1 MEFIGKQVCIIG
13 NNASNKKVS
22 DGGRIK
28 IRLYKTLLEKNG
40 VTVRLIELDHWK
52 KHFFKLIFKIKSSI
66 KDKQSILIMAGPKG
80 CRVIIPIV
88 NFLNR
93 KKDSRVVFCP
103 LGIGTLD
110 KLLKGKTPNE
120 ISLFL
125 NNENYFSIEDK
136 KMKKNLNKLD
146 LIIPQND
153 IIADCFK
160 KYYGIN
166 NVKVVNNFR
175 DVIIE
180 QKEYRLLD
188 CFSII
193 FVSRVCKEKGIFDLI
208 NVVSELNKNGFFI
221 KLDIFGEMQLDEND
235 RAFFETL
242 LNNEIKYCGLLE
254 QEDSIKQMKKY
265 NLFVLPTKY
274 YGEGTSGSLIES
286 FLSGTPALISS
297 YSQAHLLIE
306 DCVNG
311 FIFKIGDVND
321 LRDKLI
327 FIINNKKMLEKVG
340 VSAQHRAEKY
350 TFTFNSKNFFECI
363 LGEQNEDTF
372 NYS

>member
-1 MEFIGKQVCIIG
+1 MEYVGKKISIIG
-13 NNASNKKVS
+13 NNASNKKIS

-28 IRLYKTLLEKNG
+28 IRLYKSLLEKNG
-40 VTVRLIELDHWK
+40 VLVQLIELDHWK
-52 KHFFKLIFKIKSSI
+52 KHFFKLLFNISTSI
-66 KDKQSILIMAGPKG
+66 KEKQTILIMAGPKG
-80 CRVIIPIV
+80 CRVIIPLV
-88 NFLNR
+88 NFLNIKR
-93 KKDSRVVFCP
+93 RSRVVFCP

-110 KLLKGKTPNE
+110 KLLKGKKTDEVN
-120 ISLFL
+120 LFL
-125 NNENYFSIEDK
+125 SNKNYFSIKDE

-153 IIADCFK
+153 IIADCYK

-180 QKEYRLLD
+180 QKEYSPVD

-193 FVSRVCKEKGIFDLI
+193 FASRVCKEKGVLDLI
-208 NVVSELNKNGFFI
+208 NVVSELNKNGYII
-221 KLDIFGEMQLDEND
+221 KLDIFGEMQLDERD
-235 RAFFETL
+235 RALFESL
-242 LNNEIKYCGLLE
+242 LDNEIKYCGLLD

-265 NLFVLPTKY
+265 DLFVLPTKY

-297 YSQAHLLIE
+297 YSQANLLIK

-311 FIFKIGDVND
+311 FIFNINDVND

-340 VSAQHRAEKY
+340 VSAQHMAEKY
-350 TFTFNSKNFFECI
+350 TFAFNSKNFFKCI
-363 LGEQNEDTF
+363 LGD
-372 NYS
+372 